1 MAMTLPK
8 TLERK
13 LEAFKKTKGPGWSKE
28 LESLLDEAVTPSVEA
43 VLRKASQITVREA
56 ERILDK
62 PHKAAMSDKQASK
75 VAREA
80 VIKLRQNKLR
90 QQK

>member
-13 LEAFKKTKGPGWSKE
+13 LEAFKRTKGPGWSKE
-28 LESLLDEAVTPSVEA
+28 LEMILDKAVSNSVEA
-43 VLRKASQITVREA
+43 VMQGASKMTVKEA
-56 ERILDK
+56 EAILDK
-62 PHKAAMSDKQASK
+62 PRKAVMPDKQARK

-80 VIKLRQNKLR
+80 VIKVRQQRLRQ
-90 QQK
+90 

>member
-13 LEAFKKTKGPGWSKE
+13 LETFKRIKGADWSKE
-28 LESLLDEAVTPSVEA
+28 LEGLLDGAVSGSVEI
-43 VLRKASQITVREA
+43 VLKKASKMTAKEA
-56 ERILDK
+56 ETILDK
-62 PHKAAMSDKQASK
+62 RRKPVMSDRQAGK

-80 VIKLRQNKLR
+80 VIKVRQKRKLA
-90 QQK
+90 